1 MQNPQPAT
9 IGVAIPFPVNLIS
22 LRKKAILCFSFL
34 LLIVIYSFGQG
45 QKINKTIYFEYDDY
59 KLDDVEKSKIDSLL
73 LDYTITSINIQG
85 HCDKNGNNS
94 YNDKLSFKR
103 VKSVKEYLLSRDI
116 NDSAIHI
123 NAFGKRKP
131 INQNLNEDEMALNRR
146 VELEVNCI
154 YSKQTGIQIQ
164 GKVLNDLNQPVIAE
178 ISLNDNNG
186 NEIKTINSD
195 NNGNYSL
202 NAKVTAN
209 KSYNLVYYSEHN
221 FLSAQPLF
229 VSEKTRTFRNLTT
242 VLPELKKGKKYLFKN
257 MNFFGNVATMI
268 PASKPSLEA
277 LLKLMKKNK
286 KLIIQIEGHVNYPV
300 YQEMTDEMEKFN
312 QWLSDERAKMVY
324 EYLISNG
331 IEENRLSK
339 IGYGAKYMLY
349 PYAATDELMEK
360 NRRVEINVIDF

>member
-9 IGVAIPFPVNLIS
+9 IGISIPMPENFIS
-22 LRKKAILCFSFL
+22 IRKKAIFTFSFL
-34 LLIVIYSFGQG
+34 LFFVLYTYSQEQKLI
-45 QKINKTIYFEYDDY
+45 KTVYFEYDNY
-59 KLDDVEKSKIDSLL
+59 TLDDEEKSKIDSLL
-73 LDYTITSINIQG
+73 LDYNIISVNIQG

-94 YNDKLSFKR
+94 YNDKLSYKR
-103 VKSVKEYLLSRDI
+103 VTSVKEYLLSKDI

-123 NAFGKRKP
+123 TAFGKRKP
-131 INQNLNEDEMALNRR
+131 VNQNMNEEEMALNRR
-146 VELEVNCI
+146 VELEIKCI
-154 YSKQTGIQIQ
+154 YSKQTGIVIQ
-164 GKVLNDLNQPVIAE
+164 GKVLNDLNQPVVAE

-186 NEIKTINSD
+186 NEIKTVNSD
-195 NNGNYSL
+195 NNGNYTL
-202 NAKVTAN
+202 NAKVIAN
-209 KSYNLVYYSEHN
+209 KPYNLVYYSQHH

-229 VSEKTRTFRNLTT
+229 INEKTRTFKNLTT

-257 MNFFGNVATMI
+257 MNFYGNVATMI

-300 YQEMTDEMEKFN
+300 YQEETAEVRKFN
-312 QWLSDERAKMVY
+312 QWLSDERAKTVY
-324 EYLISNG
+324 DFLITNG

-349 PYAATDELMEK
+349 PNAATDELMEK
-360 NRRVEINVIDF
+360 NRRVEINVVSY